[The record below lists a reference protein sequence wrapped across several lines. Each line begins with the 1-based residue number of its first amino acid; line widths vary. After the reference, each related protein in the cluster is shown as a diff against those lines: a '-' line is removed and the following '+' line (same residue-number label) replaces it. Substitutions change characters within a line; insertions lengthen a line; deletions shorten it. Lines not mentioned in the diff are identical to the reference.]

1 MYIFSL
7 IFTIF
12 LAFVNLSQ
20 AIDKAYNPCNN
31 QWERIQ
37 EIQSTLSR
45 TRHCLDWCPRLQAFC
60 EKLFFSNTVYL
71 NYVISTYLQ
80 TFNQIIDTGIGF
92 PAGLVTIDGI

>member
-12 LAFVNLSQ
+12 LAFVNLSR

-37 EIQSTLSR
+37 EIQSTDLYPV
-45 TRHCLDWCPRLQAFC
+45 HGIVWIGVQDY
-60 EKLFFSNTVYL
+60 KLFFSNTVYL

>member
-1 MYIFSL
+1 MQQPMGEDSRDPIHR
-7 IFTIF
+7 
-12 LAFVNLSQ
+12 
-20 AIDKAYNPCNN
+20 P
-31 QWERIQ
+31 
-37 EIQSTLSR
+37 LSR

-60 EKLFFSNTVYL
+60 EKLFFSNTVHL